1 MKPAERTT
9 PVIRARNP
17 MWSVPV
23 GLQLSLVYAVILA
36 VTLGLLGWALYVQ
49 LEGFLVQNTA
59 ERLDRLA
66 RPILLRQ
73 FPPRGG
79 DRGGPPGGSD
89 STGNLVDQ
97 AADYLVRELGKSS
110 DIAVAVLDAEGKV
123 INSNFTEPD
132 ASDGLVKAPGLTAEW
147 ADKIKSGSVT
157 QVAQWVVA
165 EPGSARMLVVLTPLT
180 LRANDGSLETP
191 LYLEQAT
198 SLEGADAVLNQL
210 RLYIV
215 LGIVAGMAIG
225 VAAGM
230 ALTRTILRPLDRMVR
245 TAEAIAGGDLD
256 RRLNLPSGRN
266 EVARLGSAFDHMV
279 ERLGAALQA
288 QRRFVVDASHELRTP
303 LTSLEGLSEMLLMGA
318 DRGDTRVVQRTV
330 RAMHGELER
339 LGRLVADLLTLSRLD
354 STAPVKLV
362 PADVCLLLNEVSEQM
377 SPIAES
383 HSVRLVARCGE
394 AVMVRGE
401 PDKLKQ
407 VVLNLADNALRYTPP
422 GGEVALS
429 AACDRARGQVEIRV
443 QDTGTGIAPDD
454 LPHIFDRFYRGD
466 LSRARATGNTGLGL
480 AIVRGI
486 VEAHGG
492 LIAVESTPGE
502 GTCFTITLPSLPP
515 SVPPAPAQKAR
526 NSQEAA
532 LVEESRR

>member
-1 MKPAERTT
+1 
-9 PVIRARNP
+9 
-17 MWSVPV
+17 
-23 GLQLSLVYAVILA
+23 
-36 VTLGLLGWALYVQ
+36 
-49 LEGFLVQNTA
+49 
-59 ERLDRLA
+59 
-66 RPILLRQ
+66 
-73 FPPRGG
+73 
-79 DRGGPPGGSD
+79 
-89 STGNLVDQ
+89 
-97 AADYLVRELGKSS
+97 
-110 DIAVAVLDAEGKV
+110 
-123 INSNFTEPD
+123 
-132 ASDGLVKAPGLTAEW
+132 
-147 ADKIKSGSVT
+147 
-157 QVAQWVVA
+157 
-165 EPGSARMLVVLTPLT
+165 MLVVLTPLT
-180 LRANDGSLETP
+180 LTVNDGSPQTP
-191 LYLEQAT
+191 LYLEQVT

-215 LGIVAGMAIG
+215 LGIVVGMAVG
-225 VAAGM
+225 MAAGL

-256 RRLNLPSGRN
+256 RRLHLPSGRN

-318 DRGDTRVVQRTV
+318 DRGDTRVVQKTV
-330 RAMHGELER
+330 RAMHSELER

-362 PADVCLLLNEVSEQM
+362 PSDVCLLLNEVSEQM

-383 HSVRLVARCGE
+383 HRVRLAARCGDGE

-422 GGEVALS
+422 GGEVELS
-429 AACDRARGQVEIRV
+429 ASCDRAKGQVEIQVR
-443 QDTGTGIAPDD
+443 DTGTGIAPDD

-492 LIAVESTPGE
+492 LIAVESTQGE
-502 GTCFTITLPSLPP
+502 GTCFTITLPAILP
-515 SVPPAPAQKAR
+515 SVPTASGQKVR
-526 NSQEAA
+526 GSQEAA
-532 LVEESRR
+532 LVEAMKRDA